1 MPAFNKFN
9 DFVEQCLRGNHNF
22 GSDTF
27 KVALSNTAPAATNAQ
42 LSDITQISAG
52 NGYAAG
58 GPTIANVTLAETSGT
73 AKVTMDDPV
82 ITASGGSIGPFQYFV
97 IYNDTATNDLL
108 VGWYTRTEGAVTLSD
123 GETITLDFDGTNGVF
138 TLA

>member
-9 DFVEQCLRGNHNF
+9 DFVEQCLTGTHDF
-22 GSDTF
+22 TSHTF
-27 KVALSNTAPAATNAQ
+27 KLALSNTAPVATNTVLA
-42 LSDITQISAG
+42 DITQITAG
-52 NGYAAG
+52 NGYVAG

-73 AKVTMDDPV
+73 ATVTMDDPV

-97 IYNDTATNDLL
+97 IYNDTATGDPL
-108 VGWYTRTEGAVTLSD
+108 VGWYTRTESAVTLSD